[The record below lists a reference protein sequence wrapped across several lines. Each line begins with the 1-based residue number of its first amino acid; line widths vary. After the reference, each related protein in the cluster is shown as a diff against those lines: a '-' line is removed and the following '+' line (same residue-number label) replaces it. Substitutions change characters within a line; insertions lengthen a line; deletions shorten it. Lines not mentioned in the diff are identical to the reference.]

1 MVIGDKDPIA
11 RRALSLIL
19 SREGHQVVGRA
30 SNGSEIIR
38 LISKELPSLLILDIN
53 IEAPEGLTLLRQL
66 SRNYPQVKI
75 LVISSLDSDV
85 YSMRCM
91 RLGVRG
97 YLNKGMEMEFLPL
110 MLRGLHDGSLLFP
123 AIVNRRQELE
133 SLTDRELVALRCL
146 ACGASEGGVANALM
160 VTGGGAQ
167 AICRRLRE
175 RLGFS
180 NGESLR
186 EFGQRL
192 GLGRPSW

>member
-1 MVIGDKDPIA
+1 MIGDKDPIA